1 MDKLNIGIVGAVG
14 RGGGFISAINANPN
28 AWVAAMCD
36 VNEDILR
43 SCAGTLGVSEVYT
56 DYREMLDNADLDAVI
71 IGTPMHLHVSQSIEA
86 LSRNLHVMSE
96 VTAAVSL
103 EEAQKLVAACK
114 SSKAKY
120 MMAENCCYM
129 KPMVIVRE
137 MAKAGLFGD
146 TYYAEGE
153 YFHNARA
160 LSEITKWRRKWQTG
174 VDGNTYS
181 THSLGP
187 IYQWMGDR
195 VVSVSCIGSGRHF
208 QDIRGDNYELEDT
221 VVMLCRMERGGL
233 VELRLDLLSNRPY
246 SIFMRMHG
254 TKGCYESARTP
265 AESPR
270 VCLEIT
276 ENAEKWIPLS
286 DFEAEFLPCEWNNL
300 PKEAIESGH
309 DGSDY
314 MVVTDFI
321 NSIIEDRNP
330 SIGIHEAMDMTL
342 PGLIS
347 QQSIINDSK
356 WLVVPNSRD
365 W

>member
-1 MDKLNIGIVGAVG
+1 M
-14 RGGGFISAINANPN
+14 
-28 AWVAAMCD
+28 
-36 VNEDILR
+36 
-43 SCAGTLGVSEVYT
+43 
-56 DYREMLDNADLDAVI
+56 
-71 IGTPMHLHVSQSIEA
+71 EA
-86 LSRNLHVMSE
+86 LSGNLHVMSE
-96 VTAAVSL
+96 VTAAVSID
-103 EEAQKLVAACK
+103 EARDLVLACK
-114 SSKAKY
+114 SSQGTY

-137 MAKAGLFGD
+137 MAKAGVFGN

-153 YFHNARA
+153 YFHNARS
-160 LSEITKWRRKWQTG
+160 LREITKWRRKWQTG
-174 VDGNTYS
+174 VKGNTYG

-195 VVSVSCIGSGRHF
+195 VVSVSCSGSGHHHKDA
-208 QDIRGDNYELEDT
+208 QGAQYELEDT
-221 VVMLCRMERGGL
+221 VVMSCRMEGGGL

-246 SIFMRMHG
+246 SIFMRLHG

-265 AESPR
+265 EESPR
-270 VCLEIT
+270 VCLESI
-276 ENAEKWIPLS
+276 ENAEKWIPLTE
-286 DFEAEFLPCEWNNL
+286 FESEFLPHEWHDL

-314 MVVTDFI
+314 MVITDFI
-321 NSIIEDRNP
+321 NCIIESRAP

-347 QQSIINDSK
+347 QQSIIEKSA
-356 WLVVPNSRD
+356 WLPVPNSRD

>member
-14 RGGGFISAINANPN
+14 RGGGFINAINANPN

-36 VNEDILR
+36 VNEDVLR
-43 SCAGTLGVSEVYT
+43 SSAGSLGISDVYT
-56 DYREMLDNADLDAVI
+56 DYGDMLDNADLDAVI
-71 IGTPMHLHVSQSIEA
+71 IGTPMHLHVNQSIEA

-96 VTAAVSL
+96 VTAAVSIK
-103 EEAQKLVAACK
+103 EAKNLVSACK

-137 MAKAGLFGD
+137 MAKAGIFGD

-153 YFHNARA
+153 YFHNGKA
-160 LSEITKWRRKWQTG
+160 LGEITRWRRKWHTG
-174 VDGNTYS
+174 VNGNTYS
-181 THSLGP
+181 THNLGP
-187 IYQWMGDR
+187 IYQWMDDR
-195 VVSVSCIGSGRHF
+195 VVGVSCIGSGRHYK
-208 QDIRGDNYELEDT
+208 DIRGADYELEDT

-246 SIFMRMHG
+246 SIFMRLHG

-265 AESPR
+265 DESPR
-270 VCLEIT
+270 ICLESV
-276 ENAEKWIPLS
+276 ENAEKWIPLAE
-286 DFEAEFLPCEWNNL
+286 FEDEFLPCEWRDL
-300 PKEAIESGH
+300 PESAVQSGH

-321 NSIIEDRNP
+321 NCIIEDCKP

-342 PGLIS
+342 PGLVS
-347 QQSIINDSK
+347 QQSIINDSE
-356 WLVVPNSRD
+356 WLEVPNSRE